1 MEKDNKMKNRSSSQ
15 KSGRGNDTTV
25 PGPLKKGKGSA
36 RPKIAEIREIEDES
50 RVLFQITVVCSQEI
64 CELQDVTV
72 NQVVEFIHAKVD
84 RTKPAGL
91 NG

>member
-1 MEKDNKMKNRSSSQ
+1 MKNRSSSQ

-25 PGPLKKGKGSA
+25 PRLLKKRKGSA

-72 NQVVEFIHAKVD
+72 NQVIEFIHAEVD

>member
-15 KSGRGNDTTV
+15 KSGRGNGTTV
-25 PGPLKKGKGSA
+25 PRQLKKGKWSA
-36 RPKIAEIREIEDES
+36 RPKIAERREIEDES
-50 RVLFQITVVCSQEI
+50 RVLFQITVVFGQEI
-64 CELQDVTV
+64 CELQDVTA
-72 NQVVEFIHAKVD
+72 NQVIEFMRAEVG